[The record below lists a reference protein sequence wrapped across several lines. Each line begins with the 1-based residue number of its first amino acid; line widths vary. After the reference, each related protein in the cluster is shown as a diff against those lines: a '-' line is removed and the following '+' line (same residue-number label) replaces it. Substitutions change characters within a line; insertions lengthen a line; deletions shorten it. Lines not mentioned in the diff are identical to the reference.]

1 MVVSIRLDPRAWRAN
16 GYWGAARYILSIAST
31 MGIDNAPV
39 VKKMRA
45 KSYHGICE
53 VNQFVHAELGYP
65 IDGWEDFYRFACH
78 APFSG

>member
-16 GYWGAARYILSIAST
+16 GYWGAARHILRMAST
-31 MGIDNAPV
+31 MGIDNSPV
-39 VKKMRA
+39 VQKRRA